1 MHLQYALQL
10 SITFVFV
17 LQCVVSSIFEVV
29 GLSFFTM
36 IALTSEK
43 ISASELIAVMTCVSM
58 FPIFRQAFK
67 SSQRE
72 EQNTVKRK
80 VLSFVC
86 ASLQLGG
93 LVVLVILTDVSVF
106 HDAPGPHGH

>member
-72 EQNTVKRK
+72 QNTVKRK

-93 LVVLVILTDVSVF
+93 LVVLIILTDVSVS